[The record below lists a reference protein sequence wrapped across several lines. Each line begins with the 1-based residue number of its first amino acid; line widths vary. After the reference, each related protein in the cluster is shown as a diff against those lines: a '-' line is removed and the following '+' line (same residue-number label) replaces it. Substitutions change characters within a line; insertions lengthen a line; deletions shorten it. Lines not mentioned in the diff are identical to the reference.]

1 MHVLQFSQNNVVI
14 LDAIES
20 KSYGNELSEWC
31 KENNK
36 KEWRYR
42 NYISGSGVLYPYEIY
57 INDKSEAMLFKL
69 RWF

>member
-1 MHVLQFSQNNVVI
+1 MFIFEDGKDYVVAFN
-14 LDAIES
+14 LDEAKEIGS
-20 KSYGNELSEWC
+20 DIIEWC
-31 KENNK
+31 KENIK

-42 NYISGSGVLYPYEIY
+42 NYISGTGALYPYEIY

>member
-31 KENNK
+31 KENCK
-36 KEWRYR
+36 GPWRFAYR
-42 NYISGSGVLYPYEIY
+42 VIEGEPYPYQVWILLK
-57 INDKSEAMLFKL
+57 NDLMLFKL